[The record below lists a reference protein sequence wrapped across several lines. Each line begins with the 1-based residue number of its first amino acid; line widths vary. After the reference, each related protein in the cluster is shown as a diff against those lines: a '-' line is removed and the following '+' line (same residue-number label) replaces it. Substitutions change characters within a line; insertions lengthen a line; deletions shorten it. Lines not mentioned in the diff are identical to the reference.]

1 MVEHDLINDN
11 PQLKKPVLAV
21 LAQLGDAEEPCRR
34 ADVERE
40 LAQSWD
46 ASYVRTPTA
55 TIDILVRRGA
65 LAEQVYVDGE
75 PYKGTLQDVQTDE
88 SVADDAEAY
97 ETLAIT
103 EKGRALAEA
112 HRPDATLRALL
123 DEHPEYAD
131 VFSAVL
137 WAASAQ
143 DGCSR
148 ADLEREINA
157 FPQLKPDAES
167 GRTRVYPQYFIDA
180 LETAGGIE
188 WRQGAWRTTDAG
200 KALL

>member
-11 PQLKKPVLAV
+11 PRLKKPVLAV
-21 LAQLGDAEEPCRR
+21 LALLNDAEEPRR
-34 ADVERE
+34 RSDVERE
-40 LAQSWD
+40 LAQGWG

-65 LAEQVYVDGE
+65 LVGQVYVNGE

-88 SVADDAEAY
+88 SVAEDADAY
-97 ETLAIT
+97 ETLTIT
-103 EKGRALAEA
+103 EKGRALAET
-112 HRPDATLRALL
+112 HQPDATLRALL

-137 WAASAQ
+137 WAASAET
-143 DGCSR
+143 GSPR

-157 FPQLKPDAES
+157 FPQLKLDAES

-180 LETAGGIE
+180 LETAGGIC
-188 WRQGAWRTTDAG
+188 WKDGAWRTTEAG